1 MVITMFILTLR
12 LLKKEVDKVLE
23 QKGKKNQNFIKDKKE
38 IMSSSI
44 LN

>member
-23 QKGKKNQNFIKDKKE
+23 QKGKKNQSFIKDKKE